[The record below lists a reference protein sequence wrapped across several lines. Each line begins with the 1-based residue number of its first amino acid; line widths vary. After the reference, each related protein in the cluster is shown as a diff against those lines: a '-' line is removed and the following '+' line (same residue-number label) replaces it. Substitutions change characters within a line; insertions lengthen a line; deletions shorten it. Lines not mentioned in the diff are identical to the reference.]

1 MATNSMVDTAF
12 EILSGRKQPIVF
24 IDLYTKTCDKLK
36 IENPAERKAKMARFY
51 TDLSLDKR
59 FASLKDNKWDLTN
72 RRKFDE
78 TFIDVDDLSLEDED
92 DRIEINEEDNN
103 QKIYTTDDDDAR

>member
-1 MATNSMVDTAF
+1 MAKISMVDAAHS
-12 EILSGRKQPIVF
+12 ILEGRKQPISF
-24 IDLYTKTCDKLK
+24 ADLYSKTCDKLK
-36 IENPAERKAKMARFY
+36 MDNPAERKAKMGRFY

-78 TFIDVDDLSLEDED
+78 TFVDVDDLSLEDEED
-92 DRIEINEEDNN
+92 KVEINEDDNN
-103 QKIYTTDDDDAR
+103 QKIHTTDDDE